1 MRVPET
7 HVARGPVSVQV
18 KNVCV
23 HVWACSWSMHVYG
36 PDTLRVN
43 HGDMGPGTPVRKA
56 ALTNL
61 GNQGPETGSLRQI
74 LSGERLEKESRPAR
88 LGTWATSDSPLC
100 LSTLCRKKRERGC
113 KQGWGTD
120 TRQYT
125 DHTED
130 TLVPGA
136 PHAFLYLTLSTAL
149 EGVPAP
155 FFRQENSE
163 VKSFARRPTAGSWGF
178 QASFV
183 SLCDCPLS
191 D

>member
-1 MRVPET
+1 MRVPGT

-61 GNQGPETGSLRQI
+61 GNQGPETGSLGQI
-74 LSGERLEKESRPAR
+74 LSRERLEKESRPAR

-130 TLVPGA
+130 NACARGSTCVLVFNPFNS
-136 PHAFLYLTLSTAL
+136 PRRSTSP
-149 EGVPAP
+149 V
-155 FFRQENSE
+155 
-163 VKSFARRPTAGSWGF
+163 F
-178 QASFV
+178 QTRK
-183 SLCDCPLS
+183 LRG
-191 D
+191 